1 MNINDENRRMMPQ
14 LKTRKRALIKIER
27 HIEKAESNKTE
38 VANSLKKRL
47 LSLDFKHLN
56 PQNIEDDLFIYKSE
70 KYADKRSVI
79 LIFFNHS
86 KICIVVKE
94 EIPVDQ
100 MIFKAENNY
109 RQEEIPIIIKNIQ
122 LLQKVLNG

>member
-1 MNINDENRRMMPQ
+1 MSK
-14 LKTRKRALIKIER
+14 LKQKKRSLIKIER
-27 HIEKAESNKTE
+27 NSKQINNKKSE
-38 VANSLKKRL
+38 IVNSLQEKLRALK
-47 LSLDFKHLN
+47 FEHTN

-70 KYADKRSVI
+70 KYTDKRSLI
-79 LIFFNHS
+79 LIFFNNS

-100 MIFKAENNY
+100 IIFKAENTY

-122 LLQKVLNG
+122 FLQKVLNE